1 MSAVFLAFANSQ
13 ENRLP
18 TLSQE
23 DDQVYAALSQLAA
36 QQYITIHRD
45 SFATTGKI
53 ANFLILYRDY
63 LNVFLYSGHA
73 GEHQLELE
81 DQNAHAEGIAHLLG
95 QCPNLKLIVLNGCS
109 TAGQVQRL
117 IELPNHP
124 VVIATSAPV
133 NDFAAT
139 QFSVAFF
146 QTMSNQLDAVAN
158 AFDAGLGAAKMVSSG
173 EIRAGRKD
181 VSAQSS
187 GEPLWGM
194 YYDPAGESNLQW
206 RLPTTFGVSFSDFAP
221 NDHLIEK
228 MLEAFAPYQEE
239 IAKIVADEK
248 SGNKRSIVD
257 KRELIL
263 QNLPHPVS
271 EQLRKLI
278 VPEQAGYNAV
288 FYDKVGTDRLRQIT
302 LTYSTVIELITSV
315 MLSQLWDTRQRRSDL
330 NISDEQHELIRSFLK
345 LDFMQKKTYNFFP
358 LIRTIREIF
367 DANQVTYFVKELADI
382 SQTFNEQSEFF
393 HACNYME
400 TLRKQFANRVQ
411 TNPNETAQLCVIA
424 EQKLSIILSKLGFMA
439 RYVMTS
445 IKEIDVLKY
454 RHRKEVKYRHKLV
467 KLISRQG
474 GIAEEPE
481 DLLELLDSASVIMQR
496 KNVDVSA
503 DDESPSSEEKF
514 LNLSPFVI
522 DANAFDEKATDSQLY
537 FFDRYEQGGDAYA
550 FKHIYKP
557 DDMPLIINKQAQYE
571 IIKEQFDTFAELL
584 FNAPMKAL

>member
-23 DDQVYAALSQLAA
+23 DDQVYASLAQRAA
-36 QQYITIHRD
+36 QQHITIHRD
-45 SFATTGKI
+45 SFATTSKI
-53 ANFLILYRDY
+53 TSFLILYRDY

-73 GEHQLELE
+73 GAHQLELE
-81 DQNAHAEGIAHLLG
+81 DQDANAAGIAHLLG
-95 QCPNLKLIVLNGCS
+95 QCPNLKLIILNGCS

-117 IELPNHP
+117 IALPNHP

-139 QFSVAFF
+139 QFSIAFF
-146 QTMSNQLDAVAN
+146 QMLGNQFETIGN
-158 AFDAGLGAAKMVSSG
+158 AFEAGLGAAKTVHMG

-181 VSAQSS
+181 IAASNPN
-187 GEPLWGM
+187 EPLWGM
-194 YYDPAGESNLQW
+194 YYDVAGEGNLQW
-206 RLPTTFGVSFSDFAP
+206 RLPTTFNISFSNFTP
-221 NDHLIEK
+221 NEHLIQK
-228 MLEAFAPYQEE
+228 MLEAFAPYQAE
-239 IAKIVADEK
+239 IAQIVDDEK
-248 SGNKRSIVD
+248 AGNKRSIVD

-288 FYDKVGTDRLRQIT
+288 FYDKVGADRLRQIT

-315 MLSQLWDTRQRRSDL
+315 MLSQLWDTRQGKPDL
-330 NISDEQHELIRSFLK
+330 KITDAQRELIRAFLK
-345 LDFMQKKTYNFFP
+345 LDFMQKQTYNFFP
-358 LIRTIREIF
+358 IIRTIREIF
-367 DANQVTYFVKELADI
+367 DTNKVTYFVEELVDI
-382 SQTFNEQSEFF
+382 SQAFNEQSDFF
-393 HACNYME
+393 HACNNME
-400 TLRKQFANRVQ
+400 TLRKQFAQRVQ
-411 TNPNETAQLCVIA
+411 FDQNEAARLCVIA
-424 EQKLSIILSKLGFMA
+424 EEKLAIILSKLGFMA

-454 RHRKEVKYRHKLV
+454 RHNKNPKYRHKLV
-467 KLISRQG
+467 KLVARQG

-481 DLLELLDSASVIMQR
+481 DLLDFLDSASVIMQR
-496 KNVDVSA
+496 KGGTGDKA
-503 DDESPSSEEKF
+503 F

-522 DANAFDEKATDSQLY
+522 DANAFNEKATDSQLY

-557 DDMPLIINKQAQYE
+557 DDMPLIINRQAE
-571 IIKEQFDTFAELL
+571 FDIIKEQFDAFAELL
-584 FNAPMKAL
+584 FNTPMQAL